1 MHASADFLW
10 LGRLQRRGNDSET
23 VMTQDVG
30 ERQAYINIGTF
41 FGPTLL
47 LLLAFFVLPVL
58 GLLLR
63 SVLEPTL
70 GLSNYTELFAS
81 STYARVLFNTFYISA
96 MVTIIAVI
104 IGFPI
109 AWLLAILPGRW
120 PQILLAVII
129 LSMWTGL
136 LTRTYAWMILLQR
149 TGLINKFLVATGVTS
164 SPLALVNNSTGVIIG
179 MIYIML
185 PFIILPL
192 LAKIK
197 AIDPSILRA
206 AALCGG
212 NRWQCFSKVLL
223 PLAVPGI
230 AAGALMVFVMS
241 LGYFVTPALLGGAS
255 SMMLA
260 ELIVQLIQSLTNWGL
275 GGAAAFVLLVAT
287 LILYMVQLRYFN
299 PYRRD

>member
-1 MHASADFLW
+1 MNQDIEV
-10 LGRLQRRGNDSET
+10 RRT
-23 VMTQDVG
+23 
-30 ERQAYINIGTF
+30 YIDIGTF
-41 FGPTLL
+41 FGPSLL
-47 LLLAFFVLPVL
+47 LLLIFFVFPVL

-63 SVLEPTL
+63 SVLEPSL
-70 GLSNYTELFAS
+70 GLSNYAELFAS
-81 STYARVLFNTFYISA
+81 STYVRVLFNTFYISA
-96 MVTIIAVI
+96 VVTLIAVI

-120 PQILLAVII
+120 SQLLLAVIV

-149 TGLINKFLVATGVTS
+149 TGMINKFLMAIGVTS
-164 SPLALVNNSTGVIIG
+164 SPVALVNNSTGVIIG
-179 MIYIML
+179 MVYIML

-192 LAKIK
+192 LTKLK
-197 AIDPSILRA
+197 AIDPSLLRA

-212 NRWQCFSKVLL
+212 DRWQCFSKVLL

-230 AAGALMVFVMS
+230 AAGALMIFVMS

-275 GGAAAFVLLVAT
+275 GGAAAFVLLVSA
-287 LILYMVQLRYFN
+287 LGLYMVQLRYFN
-299 PYRRD
+299 PYSRD

>member
-1 MHASADFLW
+1 MAQAE
-10 LGRLQRRGNDSET
+10 R
-23 VMTQDVG
+23 
-30 ERQAYINIGTF
+30 RQAHVDLGTF
-41 FGPTLL
+41 FGPAL
-47 LLLAFFVLPVL
+47 LLLALFFVLPVFA
-58 GLLLR
+58 LLLR
-63 SVLEPTL
+63 SVLEPTP
-70 GLSNYTELFAS
+70 GLSNYAELFAT
-81 STYARVLFNTFYISA
+81 STYARVLFNTFFISA
-96 MVTIIAVI
+96 VVTIVAVV

-120 PQILLAVII
+120 PGLVLAVII

-149 TGLINKFLVATGVTS
+149 TGMINKFLMATGITS

-179 MIYIML
+179 MVYIML

-192 LAKIK
+192 LGKIK

-212 NRWQCFSKVLL
+212 NRWQCFVRVLL
-223 PLAVPGI
+223 PLALPGI

-260 ELIVQLIQSLTNWGL
+260 ELIVQLVQSLTNWGL
-275 GGAAAFVLLVAT
+275 GGAAAFVLLLAT
-287 LILYMVQLRYFN
+287 LALYAVQLRYFN
-299 PYRRD
+299 PYLRDG